1 MQTNVYPVLRF
12 EGFHNSIVTMQF
24 LRRVLVSVSVL
35 LLLQGSGFTQPKVIR
50 TSVRSAKV
58 IVATAKLRTKPNES
72 SRTLGLLDHA
82 ANLSVLSSKSGWIQV
97 QTKRGTK
104 GWIRRDLVDVQR
116 SIVVKSVPSKRVAAV
131 IKKARVTVAKPK
143 VTQSSVRVKPTKLVV
158 VAVKTETA
166 QSPMIV
172 SDGQLPESVNTI
184 GTTAANRV
192 EIDDPISAKRSSVV
206 DFAQG
211 AANANKTSS
220 PVRSTLMSRANSQRG
235 TPYRYGTSG
244 GGTYD
249 CSGFTSAM
257 YRKVGVKLP
266 RTAAEQFGVGL
277 HIGKSSLTK
286 GDLVFFRNT
295 AGRRGIS
302 HVGIYSGN
310 GMFIHASSRG
320 HAVRVDTLSSGY
332 YSSHFAGGRRLIR

>member
-1 MQTNVYPVLRF
+1 MLRF
-12 EGFHNSIVTMQF
+12 VGFRNSIVAMQL
-24 LRRVLVSVSVL
+24 LRWLLMSVIAVVLI
-35 LLLQGSGFTQPKVIR
+35 QNSGFARPKVIR
-50 TSVRSAKV
+50 TTVRLAKV
-58 IVATAKLRTKPNES
+58 TVATAKLRLKPNES

-104 GWIRRDLVDVQR
+104 GWVRRDLIEIRTSTVVKLVPAKRTADQVKIPKVVALKPAVTQR
-116 SIVVKSVPSKRVAAV
+116 SVSVTPKTKVTPKKLVAAAV
-131 IKKARVTVAKPK
+131 GTEFAESPVTF
-143 VTQSSVRVKPTKLVV
+143 
-158 VAVKTETA
+158 
-166 QSPMIV
+166 
-172 SDGQLPESVNTI
+172 SDGQLPELVKTNDADGAS
-184 GTTAANRV
+184 RV
-192 EIDDPISAKRSSVV
+192 EIHDPISAKRSSVV
-206 DFAQG
+206 DYAQG
-211 AANANKTSS
+211 AANASKTSS

-277 HIGKSSLTK
+277 RIGKGSLTK
-286 GDLVFFRNT
+286 GDLVFFSNT

-320 HAVRVDTLSSGY
+320 HAVRIDTLSSGY
-332 YSSHFAGGRRLIR
+332 YASHFAGGRRLIR